1 MKLLTVLT
9 AAVLSCACEA
19 QQKAIDEVSHLK
31 ELGYVELNCDK
42 LESDSPN
49 VINVYTFVEPQETKK
64 YMLAARC
71 KGLKCSFEE
80 IDNNKVP
87 QKFVCLSHN
96 LNKEYMFEEEETILT
111 YNVTK
116 FNDIKN

>member
-9 AAVLSCACEA
+9 AAILSYACDA
-19 QQKAIDEVSHLK
+19 QQKVIDEVSHLK
-31 ELGYVELNCDK
+31 ELGYVEINCDK
-42 LESDSPN
+42 LESNSPN
-49 VINVYTFVEPQETKK
+49 IINVYTFVEPQEAEKH
-64 YMLAARC
+64 MLVARC
-71 KGLKCSFEE
+71 KGFKCYFEE

-87 QKFVCLSHN
+87 QKFVCLSHD

-111 YNVTK
+111 YNVTR